1 MLKNHIKYLH
11 FQWYT
16 HVQTNQTTC
25 EKDLKVESEG
35 VDDTYTHR
43 DVRKTIDNDTDT
55 SLVTIDY
62 KLSVERNEP
71 IGFVNGSDV
80 IPRKCTGILSCD

>member
-1 MLKNHIKYLH
+1 MIHN
-11 FQWYT
+11 
-16 HVQTNQTTC
+16 VQTDLTTC

-43 DVRKTIDNDTDT
+43 DVRKTIDNGTDT
-55 SLVTIDY
+55 SLVAIDY

-80 IPRKCTGILSCD
+80 ISRKCTGTLSCD